1 MNCLFAFLAEKSA
14 IYIYCFH
21 GNDVFASIFYWSV
34 VLFRNISFL
43 FIDDFDA
50 FFHYESA
57 ESIAFKLNRNRGFQ
71 SFVTSHN
78 TYLMQNKVTRPDCC
92 FIMSKNKIT
101 SLSNSADKEIM
112 EAHYIDVLF
121 SCELVDG
128 NQIGFET
135 SKHSIESLF
144 ARI

>member
-1 MNCLFAFLAEKSA
+1 
-14 IYIYCFH
+14 
-21 GNDVFASIFYWSV
+21 
-34 VLFRNISFL
+34 
-43 FIDDFDA
+43 
-50 FFHYESA
+50 
-57 ESIAFKLNRNRGFQ
+57 
-71 SFVTSHN
+71 
-78 TYLMQNKVTRPDCC
+78 
-92 FIMSKNKIT
+92 MSKNKIT